1 MSLRCESGIVQLGP
15 KIWPPPQV
23 SVKTIKTINTLV
35 YQTNQ
40 IMYQNVTG
48 LLFRKLKIQ
57 INK

>member
-1 MSLRCESGIVQLGP
+1 MQLGP

-40 IMYQNVTG
+40 IMYQNVTS